1 MDTFCSVK
9 GCDKVASFVCV
20 ADTAH
25 KYCIEHEAQ
34 HKNHFPDHIE
44 SSILAQH
51 VSENTANSILQV
63 VFLLDITGSMG
74 SQIEG
79 VKQMISEFCKVDRPS
94 VDVHIWTYTESS
106 NACYVSKSPIN
117 LKSEGLV
124 NYARSIKLSC
134 PPDFPEVT
142 GASGGDGPENVV
154 AGVASLLDSFDSSD
168 NLLCFI
174 ITDDSP
180 HHKCFGNSGEAL
192 AEREWLT
199 KKEFENIDI
208 FAILNEVLESLNVTF
223 IPVLYGNS
231 CNNVWYQQAT
241 IVSEGV
247 ILCPN
252 NSDSTVLASGIGA
265 LLDAFQKLSV
275 HRDVQ
280 LAAQIDMEKL
290 SQGFSMLLINEDE
303 LEIFEEDPKENNKV
317 SKVWPKSKGAKE
329 IEAQLLGLFAT
340 TCNRF
345 AGKKATK
352 RCRTVNSLQISA
364 SIRVLVLSMLYAID
378 SKFQNSD
385 KLNECVAALQDF
397 LEKSTDEKAKWEAKL
412 LNQFISELESIK
424 VKLSVVQI
432 PASEAIQPVKC
443 VLTLESALEYLQGLS
458 QDPATESEISA
469 WMEIVLQLSMCRLMF
484 VNFPLDISGKPDFAD
499 AWSAS
504 IRYLE
509 QATVLSAFSALQIR
523 ELPAC
528 IYRDPVTRRE
538 NNTALILAHPND
550 LQLSAIYKSLSAFPS
565 LQGLIQSHLL
575 SGGFKVFPSIVFGLQ
590 ASTLWHF
597 LRVQHDGVSFT
608 DSEWEIVRCLAWSL
622 TQSFQTP
629 ASDVVS
635 SISNSKGLNPV
646 DNFPKIMAA
655 FISYFS
661 KHQVTQIEATL
672 IFRLLFEELSGDSV
686 NFNLRKR
693 AKNEENKGKKEDNDE
708 KSDPDQLPTDKEIA
722 ECIINTANIDDFD
735 PCSGL
740 PECERII
747 KGSEKLPADYFAK
760 LAQIVRN
767 SKAFKM
773 TESVFYVFCDLLQCD
788 LTQPKVAIAF
798 DSYPGVSYRYSSLI
812 NSNELSEIYLES
824 ILLKKRTG
832 RYLLDDTTKVWK
844 RESLDRVNAE
854 VLEKA
859 TLELIK
865 DYFAPCIGIWITKRK
880 AYAYNQIILT
890 VSNIEGSSFEEFNTQ
905 LAEVKCTVADITIKL
920 SRMEVLECLDTIKPD
935 HPNYQ
940 NRLRNLGMALIT
952 GDWTPAPACQLRRS
966 VQLILKK
973 FETFDDLKEIIQKEI
988 LKEPVCCRPADK
1000 PNRHGHTGDNI
1011 YPGLLCWSQEYED
1024 HIMKIKKK
1032 RSIHLERMK
1041 EFTLY
1046 YKDLIALISG
1056 GTYAD
1061 GRDTLMRYLIETN
1074 KDNSRLNKIKEVIEK
1089 IKNIDVEK
1097 IGNERWVLLAEETN
1111 KRIVKRVHPMK
1122 EIDNFFTLIAKLTN

>member
-9 GCDKVASFVCV
+9 GCDKVANFICSV
-20 ADTAH
+20 DTSH
-25 KYCIEHEAQ
+25 KYCSEHSAMHNSE
-34 HKNHFPDHIE
+34 FPEHGE
-44 SSILAQH
+44 SAVLDQH

-79 VKQMISEFCKVDRPS
+79 VKLMISEFCKVDRPS
-94 VDVHIWTYTESS
+94 VDVHIWTYTETS

-124 NYARSIKLSC
+124 NYAKSIKLAC

-154 AGVASLLDSFDSSD
+154 AGVASLLDSFNSSD

-180 HHKCFGNSGEAL
+180 HHKCYGNSGEAL

-223 IPVLYGNS
+223 IPVLYGSS

-241 IVSEGV
+241 IASEGV
-247 ILCPN
+247 VLCPN
-252 NSDSTVLASGIGA
+252 NSDSVILASGLGA

-275 HRDVQ
+275 YRDVQ

-290 SQGFSMLLINEDE
+290 SKGFSLLLINEE
-303 LEIFEEDPKENNKV
+303 EFEIFEEDPGESIKV
-317 SKVWPKSKGAKE
+317 TKVWPKTNGAKE
-329 IEAQLLGLFAT
+329 LEAQLLGLFAT

-345 AGKKATK
+345 SGKKASK
-352 RCRTVNSLQISA
+352 RCRAVNSQHISS
-364 SIRVLVLSMLYAID
+364 SIRVVVLSMLYAID
-378 SKFQNSD
+378 SKFQNKD
-385 KLNECVAALQDF
+385 KLHECVVVLQDF
-397 LEKSTDEKAKWEAKL
+397 LEKSTDDKAKWEAKL
-412 LNQFISELESIK
+412 LNQFISELESVK
-424 VKLSVVQI
+424 EKLSVVQV
-432 PASEAIQPVKC
+432 PAGEAIQPVKC

-458 QDPATESEISA
+458 QDPVTESEISA
-469 WMEIVLQLSMCRLMF
+469 WMEIVLQLCMCRLMF
-484 VNFPLDISGKPDFAD
+484 VNFPLDVFGKPDFAD

-504 IRYLE
+504 IRYIE

-528 IYRDPVTRRE
+528 VYRDPVTRRE
-538 NNTALILAHPND
+538 NNTAIILAHPND

-597 LRVQHDGVSFT
+597 LRIQHDGVNFN

-629 ASDVVS
+629 ASDIVS
-635 SISNSKGLNPV
+635 SISNNKGLNPV

-661 KHQVTQIEATL
+661 KHQVTQEKATL
-672 IFRLLFEELSGDSV
+672 IFRLLFEEMSGDSV

-693 AKNEENKGKKEDNDE
+693 AKNEENKEKKEE
-708 KSDPDQLPTDKEIA
+708 KFDPDHLPTDKEIA
-722 ECIINTANIDDFD
+722 DCIISTANIDEFD

-740 PECERII
+740 HECEKII
-747 KGSEKLPADYFAK
+747 KGTEKMPADYFDK
-760 LAQIVRN
+760 LTKIARN
-767 SKAFKM
+767 SKAFKT

-788 LTQPKVAIAF
+788 LTQSKVALAF
-798 DSYPGVSYRYSSLI
+798 DSYPGVPYRYSSLI
-812 NSNELSEIYLES
+812 NSSELSEIYLES

-832 RYLLDDTTKVWK
+832 RYLLDDTTKEWK
-844 RESLDRVNAE
+844 RESLDRVKPEA
-854 VLEKA
+854 LEKY
-859 TLELIK
+859 TLELVK
-865 DYFAPCIGIWITKRK
+865 DYFTPQIGIWTAKRK
-880 AYAYNQIILT
+880 AYAYKQIILS
-890 VSNIEGSSFEEFNTQ
+890 VANLEGSSFEDFNTQ
-905 LAEVKCTVADITIKL
+905 LAEIKFTVADMTIKL
-920 SRMEVLECLDTIKPD
+920 SRMEVLECLNTIQTD

-940 NRLRNLGMALIT
+940 DRLRNLGMALII
-952 GDWTPAPACQLRRS
+952 GNWTPAPACQLRRS
-966 VQLILKK
+966 VQLILKI
-973 FETFDDLKEIIQKEI
+973 FEAFSDLKEIIQKEI
-988 LKEPVCCRPADK
+988 LKEPVCCRPAEK
-1000 PNRHGHTGDNI
+1000 PNRHGHTVDNI
-1011 YPGLLCWSQEYED
+1011 YPGLLNWSQEYED
-1024 HIMKIKKK
+1024 KIMKIKKNK
-1032 RSIHLERMK
+1032 SIHLVRMK

-1046 YKDLIALISG
+1046 YKELLEVISTG
-1056 GTYAD
+1056 AYED
-1061 GRDTLMRYLIETN
+1061 GRDTLMRYIIETN
-1074 KDNSRLNKIKEVIEK
+1074 KEASYLNKIKELIEK
-1089 IKNIDVEK
+1089 IKGIDIEK
-1097 IGNERWVLLAEETN
+1097 IGKDRWAPLAEETN

-1122 EIDNFFTLIAKLTN
+1122 EILNLLTLVAKLT